1 MKQALSN
8 LLNDF
13 LSAIFFFGVYSL
25 TGSIVAGTAI
35 AIAIGVAQFLRLKL
49 AGRAIEPMQWLALG
63 LVVVL
68 GTATLL
74 TQSPRFMMLKPS
86 VIHFAVA
93 ALMLR
98 RGWMSRYLP
107 VIVRENVPEAVIIGA
122 GYSWAGLIAAL
133 GATNLVIATQFD
145 IRVWAWFISFG
156 AIGAKVAA
164 FLLQYAVFRTMIR
177 RKLRNATAAAIRAA
191 GSPSTLLGVVAGLIL
206 LASSGGAGAVGFQQ
220 AAAPDPQGQPLEL
233 DIWYPCDAPEAPHSL
248 GPFEQTVAVDGAIA
262 GSQLPL
268 IVISHGTGGAAETH
282 YDTAL
287 ALAETGFITVAVT
300 HTGDNWRDHAVS
312 FTARNFIERAGH
324 IKLTIDYMLTAW
336 SGRDHIAAERI
347 GAFGHSAGGFTVLVA
362 IGGNPEL
369 AHLAEFCRE
378 HPDDWGC
385 QRARAQALVRG
396 PSGDPPAPI
405 WVHDAR
411 IRAAVVAAP
420 AAGHAFTAAGLAPV
434 AVPVQLW
441 EAEEDRIAPN
451 RWSAENVKANLP
463 SPPELHLVPSADHF
477 AFIAPCSIAL
487 AERVPEIC
495 QDRPGFDRTAFHGA
509 FNTAVVGFFQKQLDG
524 R

>member
-13 LSAIFFFGVYSL
+13 LSAIFFFAAYSL
-25 TGSIVAGTAI
+25 TGSIVAGTTI

-49 AGRAIEPMQWLALG
+49 AGRAIELMQWLILG

-86 VIHFAVA
+86 FIHFAVA
-93 ALMLR
+93 AVMLR

-107 VIVRENVPEAVIIGA
+107 AIVRTNVPEAVIIGA
-122 GYSWAGLIAAL
+122 GYAWAGLMVVL

-145 IRVWAWFISFG
+145 IRIWAWFISFG

-164 FLLQYAVFRTMIR
+164 FLVQYAVFRTMIR
-177 RKLRNATAAAIRAA
+177 RKLRNATSATVKAA

-206 LASSGGAGAVGFQQ
+206 LASSGGAGAIGFRQ

-233 DIWYPCDAPEAPHSL
+233 DIWYPSEAPAAPHSL

-287 ALAETGFITVAVT
+287 ALAEAGFIAVAVT
-300 HTGDNWRDHAVS
+300 QQATTGA
-312 FTARNFIERAGH
+312 TA
-324 IKLTIDYMLTAW
+324 L
-336 SGRDHIAAERI
+336 
-347 GAFGHSAGGFTVLVA
+347 
-362 IGGNPEL
+362 
-369 AHLAEFCRE
+369 
-378 HPDDWGC
+378 
-385 QRARAQALVRG
+385 
-396 PSGDPPAPI
+396 
-405 WVHDAR
+405 
-411 IRAAVVAAP
+411 
-420 AAGHAFTAAGLAPV
+420 
-434 AVPVQLW
+434 
-441 EAEEDRIAPN
+441 
-451 RWSAENVKANLP
+451 
-463 SPPELHLVPSADHF
+463 
-477 AFIAPCSIAL
+477 
-487 AERVPEIC
+487 
-495 QDRPGFDRTAFHGA
+495 
-509 FNTAVVGFFQKQLDG
+509 
-524 R
+524 